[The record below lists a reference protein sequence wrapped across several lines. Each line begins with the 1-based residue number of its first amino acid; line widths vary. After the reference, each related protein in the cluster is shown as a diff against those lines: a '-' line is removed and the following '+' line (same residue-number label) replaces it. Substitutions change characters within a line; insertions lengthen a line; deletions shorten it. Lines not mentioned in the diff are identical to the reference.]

1 MDHHGFIHE
10 KLDIKLLI
18 LFILSRLSAPV
29 DRGTLDELCQRCDEG
44 VGYFDYS
51 DCLGELMAS
60 GHITEEDEE
69 YTITE
74 KGRRNVREVESSLP
88 FSVRSRALKLIAPV
102 EERLARAAMLRG
114 EIENGEDGCH
124 VALAMSDAKGEII
137 SMRLLCADE
146 EQAKKMRK
154 TFRRRAEE
162 IYGRIV
168 EILCEEG
175 EK

>member
-18 LFILSRLSAPV
+18 LFILSRLPAPV
-29 DRGTLDELCQRCDEG
+29 DRGTLDELCQQCDSG

-51 DCLGELMAS
+51 DCLGELMDS

-69 YTITE
+69 YAATE
-74 KGRRNVREVESSLP
+74 KGKRNARTVESSLP
-88 FSVRSRALKLIAPV
+88 YSVRSRALKLIAPV
-102 EERLARAAMLRG
+102 EERLARAAMLRS
-114 EIENGEDGCH
+114 EIEQDAEGCH
-124 VALAMSDAKGEII
+124 LALSLSDGKGEIL
-137 SMRLLCADE
+137 SMRLLCSDE
-146 EQAKKMRK
+146 EQAKKMK
-154 TFRRRAEE
+154 KSFRRRAEA

-175 EK
+175 V